1 MAGPGRP
8 SATET
13 RPVRGAR
20 LSLQGVRRGFSGRT
34 VLEALDLE
42 IASGEFLALLGP
54 SGCGKSTLLRLIA
67 GLDQPDAGKV
77 GRDNPDAALAYV
89 FQDASLMPW
98 RSVLGNVA
106 LPLELGGCGR
116 DERET
121 RVAALLETVGLSDA
135 SHRFPGELSGGMR
148 MRVSLARALVT
159 RPALLLLDE
168 PFAALDEF
176 TRQYL
181 DEHVQQLWL
190 ERGMTVVFVT
200 HSISEAVFL
209 ADRVIVMS
217 PAGGR
222 LVRDFRVDLPRP
234 RVAATRTGID
244 FTRQVQLLAD
254 TLREHSQ
261 HP

>member
-13 RPVRGAR
+13 RPGGAG

-34 VLEALDLE
+34 VLDALDLE
-42 IASGEFLALLGP
+42 IASGEFVALLGP

-67 GLDQPDAGKV
+67 GLDRPDAGKI
-77 GRDNPDAALAYV
+77 GRDNPDADLAYV

-116 DERET
+116 DEREA
-121 RVAALLETVGLSDA
+121 RAKALLDTVGLSDA

-190 ERGMTVVFVT
+190 ARGMTVVFVT

-234 RVAATRTGID
+234 RVAATRTGFD

-261 HP
+261 YP